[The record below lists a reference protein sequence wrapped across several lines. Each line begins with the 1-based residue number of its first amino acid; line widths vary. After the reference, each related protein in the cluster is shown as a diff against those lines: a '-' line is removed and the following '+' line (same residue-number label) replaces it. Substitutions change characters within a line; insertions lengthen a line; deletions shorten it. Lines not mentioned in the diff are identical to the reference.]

1 MGFFGRLIG
10 FFVGSMFAGFP
21 GAILGFVI
29 GSFFDSASAPRARE
43 QQRQWGGFS
52 GFNPGAF
59 GRAGM
64 DSGGLQ
70 GLFFDTTFAV
80 MGYVAK
86 SDGRISEDEI
96 AKAEQIMARL
106 SLSGERRR
114 QAIDQFSLG
123 KSIGFDVDSAL
134 NAFKRACW
142 LQPSLLKLF
151 LEIQVE
157 VAMVRGS
164 LSGAK
169 RAALRYVFQVC
180 GVSGNV
186 FDQFERQ
193 SHAGQNYRQ
202 YARNEQRADPRTQ
215 LKEAYSL
222 LEVEAAA
229 TDADVKKAYRR
240 MMSKNHPDR
249 MMAKGVPP
257 EMIKLA
263 TQKTQQVKEAYEFI
277 KQARGLT

>member
-1 MGFFGRLIG
+1 MHSSVPLVAAEFIEIIFR
-10 FFVGSMFAGFP
+10 
-21 GAILGFVI
+21 
-29 GSFFDSASAPRARE
+29 
-43 QQRQWGGFS
+43 
-52 GFNPGAF
+52 
-59 GRAGM
+59 
-64 DSGGLQ
+64 DSGG
-70 GLFFDTTFAV
+70 
-80 MGYVAK
+80 
-86 SDGRISEDEI
+86 
-96 AKAEQIMARL
+96 
-106 SLSGERRR
+106 SGDKKRFPVR
-114 QAIDQFSLG
+114 QT
-123 KSIGFDVDSAL
+123 
-134 NAFKRACW
+134 
-142 LQPSLLKLF
+142 
-151 LEIQVE
+151 
-157 VAMVRGS
+157 
-164 LSGAK
+164 
-169 RAALRYVFQVC
+169 AALRYVFRC

-202 YARNEQRADPRTQ
+202 YARNEQRADPHTQ